1 MFRPSLLRARAAW
14 RPSGVRFA
22 SQEAHAP
29 RSAPTAGAQQRP
41 YRVAVQGVLLSL
53 LLTAGFST
61 LGEGRSTVAHLDS
74 GVTRKKGARAVGLE
88 ELAAHA
94 GGKQGSW
101 IVLDGEVYE

>member
-22 SQEAHAP
+22 SQARAP
-29 RSAPTAGAQQRP
+29 CSTPTAGAQHRP

-53 LLTAGFST
+53 LLTAGFIT